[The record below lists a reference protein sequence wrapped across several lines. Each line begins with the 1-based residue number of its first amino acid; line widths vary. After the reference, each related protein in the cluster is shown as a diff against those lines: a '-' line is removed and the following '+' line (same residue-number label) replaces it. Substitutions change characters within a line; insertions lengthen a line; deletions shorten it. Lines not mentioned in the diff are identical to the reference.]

1 MTVNEYSLEDENYM
15 VKYDDME
22 TPRQISAQIKLKQ
35 INEWNI
41 V

>member
-1 MTVNEYSLEDENYM
+1 MTVNEYSFEDENYT
-15 VKYDDME
+15 VKFDDME
-22 TPRQISAQIKLKQ
+22 TPRQIYVKIKLKQ